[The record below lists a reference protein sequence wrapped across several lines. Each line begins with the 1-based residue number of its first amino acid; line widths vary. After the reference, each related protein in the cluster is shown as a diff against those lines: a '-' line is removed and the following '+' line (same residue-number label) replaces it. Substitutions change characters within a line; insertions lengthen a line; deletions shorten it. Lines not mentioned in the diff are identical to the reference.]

1 MINKSFSVQKNNN
14 TISIDKNNS
23 LFEENS
29 INKSFLNEN
38 DKKESFINN
47 YLPKLSRKTF
57 NNTKEPLFT
66 SPNIPKTSKKN
77 LFSSYLSLTNKTEN
91 NTKVK
96 FADSVLKNKNF
107 FRANLKKKTTRKM
120 YSSDNKHFHILD
132 DIKILNNYNK
142 KELMQ
147 NSIDYD
153 YSLIIKKLDNW
164 DKDHCVKNKMDLF
177 SLHETLDNYYKK
189 KKLFEEKSNLDAI
202 DNMLREKVNYYRY
215 KENKTY
221 GIFGTKSKKNN
232 IKIKKEESGEITE
245 NNKRNIFNSFIINNL
260 NKDYSKNKIDF
271 YNKMMKERL
280 NYEQQLHNEL
290 IFVNNILYNKK
301 YIKKDKIKE
310 MDSFFEK
317 LDKLKSEY
325 EKKKENYMKQYYF
338 KYAMVSQ
345 EHDMIISEKMN
356 EVKNFKTPDRKFERK
371 KTRKEINS
379 EIKDLDF
386 KRRNA
391 ISTINNEMKEGMDKI
406 KNEYKLKFE
415 SLYIE
420 KNELEKEIDII
431 TAELNYY
438 KIINE
443 ELLREHELYYLDILK
458 KGKDC
463 RRDGLVWVVKNL
475 FELKINLEYHQFPK
489 YLTHEQIDFLK
500 DLAFLILEEDELRI
514 ILKILKRKQRE
525 NRENAKIEYMNFF
538 DTITREAI
546 NKSKNKRNV
555 IKKEMRTYEE
565 NTQIIKDKIDKK
577 FLKVYKNNEEALK
590 IYLTKSLEDEK
601 FQKMIYYIKKAL
613 YSNNNFVKENKISI
627 IEAFMGKTKN
637 KELFGLILN
646 ITKRLHEIEQSKK
659 ALINKEK
666 EYFIERIKNNNG
678 NNAQTLDYIRN
689 KELIKNC
696 LFGSKIDF

>member
-29 INKSFLNEN
+29 RNKSFLNEN
-38 DKKESFINN
+38 NKKDSFTNN
-47 YLPKLSRKTF
+47 YLPKLSKKTF

>member
-1 MINKSFSVQKNNN
+1 
-14 TISIDKNNS
+14 
-23 LFEENS
+23 
-29 INKSFLNEN
+29 
-38 DKKESFINN
+38 
-47 YLPKLSRKTF
+47 
-57 NNTKEPLFT
+57 
-66 SPNIPKTSKKN
+66 
-77 LFSSYLSLTNKTEN
+77 
-91 NTKVK
+91 
-96 FADSVLKNKNF
+96 
-107 FRANLKKKTTRKM
+107 M

>member
-29 INKSFLNEN
+29 RNKSFLNEN

-356 EVKNFKTPDRKFERK
+356 EVKNFKTPDRKKKRK

>member
-29 INKSFLNEN
+29 RNKSFLNEN
-38 DKKESFINN
+38 DKKESFIKN

>member
-29 INKSFLNEN
+29 RNKSFLNEN